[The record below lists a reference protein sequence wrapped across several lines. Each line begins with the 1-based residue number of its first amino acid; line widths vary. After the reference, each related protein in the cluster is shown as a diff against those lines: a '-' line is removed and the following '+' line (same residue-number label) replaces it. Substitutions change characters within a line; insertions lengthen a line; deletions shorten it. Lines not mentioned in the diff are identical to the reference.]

1 MRSFQFF
8 KTLSLGLSILLII
21 SSCSSSES
29 PSNNTASATDGKIVQ
44 YLSAEPK
51 SLNPFTRKDANAKF
65 VINHLHAPL
74 IDLDYFNYELVPI
87 LAKELG
93 TVEKQDDGT
102 VLISMEIRPEAQWDN
117 KEPITGKDVAFSLKA
132 MNVPQVDNK
141 QLRPYFDKIINVVVD
156 ENNPKAF
163 TLVFSEPYFIMQD
176 ALTDLAI
183 IPAYV
188 YDADGILENYTVA
201 QLTAG
206 GDALDDDAKLIQFAE
221 EFNAPKFDREVII
234 GAGAYRFD
242 SWPTSERIT
251 IVKKEDWWGASL
263 KGVNH
268 WFDNRA
274 EKIVY
279 EIINDPTT
287 AIVAL
292 KGGKIDAMYRMTP
305 KTFVEDFMDDLE
317 TQEKFYA
324 ETPTQFLYSYIGL
337 NMKLEKLTDVNT
349 RKGLR
354 STMDSE
360 AFGSTVF
367 YGLAEPVNSFI
378 HPSKK
383 EFINPEVPFPAQDLE
398 KAMEYFTAAGWTDS
412 NSDGILDKEI
422 DGEVVN
428 LSLECLY
435 QSSAKTT
442 EAGVL
447 MFQEF
452 AKKIGV
458 IIEPRGLEFSVML
471 ERLKAHDFEIY
482 FGIWGSSPLESDPK
496 QIWHTDSY
504 NGGSNYVGFGNERS
518 DELLEQLRTE
528 LDRDERAKIYYE
540 VQQIIHDECP
550 YIFMNA
556 TKNRVAISKKFSN
569 VQSTGVNPGFFVAG
583 LQSVDV
589 VAN

>member
-1 MRSFQFF
+1 MRNFF
-8 KTLSLGLSILLII
+8 SRFIFLSVVLAALIF
-21 SSCSSSES
+21 SNCGS
-29 PSNNTASATDGKIVQ
+29 PQTTTTDDGRIVQ

-65 VINHLHAPL
+65 VINRLHAPL
-74 IDLDYFNYELVPI
+74 VNLDYFNYELVPI

-93 TVEKQDDGT
+93 QVEEQEDGT
-102 VLISMEIRPEAQWDN
+102 VLISMEIRPEAKWDN
-117 KEPITGKDVAFSLKA
+117 GEAITGKDVAFSLKA
-132 MNVPQVDNK
+132 MNVPQLDNK
-141 QLRPYFDKIINVVVD
+141 QLRPYFDKIIDVKID
-156 ENNPKAF
+156 ENNLKAF

-183 IPAYV
+183 LPSYV
-188 YDADGILENYTVA
+188 YDADDILKNYTVA
-201 QLTAG
+201 QLAAG
-206 GDALDDDAKLIQFAE
+206 GDALDEDPKLIQFAD
-221 EFNAPKFDREVII
+221 EFNAPKFDREVIV

-251 IVKKEDWWGASL
+251 IVKKDNWWGASL
-263 KGVNH
+263 KEVNH

-274 EKIVY
+274 EKIIY
-279 EIINDPTT
+279 EIINDQTT
-287 AIVAL
+287 AVVAL
-292 KGGKIDAMYRMTP
+292 KSSKIDAMYRLPP
-305 KTFVEDFMDDLE
+305 KTFVEDFMDDAE

-337 NMKLEKLTDVNT
+337 NMKLEKLADVNT

-354 STMDSE
+354 ATMDSD
-360 AFGSTVF
+360 AFGKTVF

-383 EFINPEVPFPAQDLE
+383 EFINPAVPFPKQDLE
-398 KAMEYFTAAGWTDS
+398 KAVEHFTAAGWSDS
-412 NSDGILDKEI
+412 DGDGILDKEI
-422 DGEVVN
+422 EGERVD
-428 LSLECLY
+428 LKLECLY
-435 QSSAKTT
+435 PSSAKTT

-458 IIEPRGLEFSVML
+458 TIEPRGLEFSVML

-528 LDRDERAKIYYE
+528 LDRSERAKIYFE
-540 VQQIIHDECP
+540 VQQIIDDECP

-556 TKNRVAISKKFSN
+556 TKNRIAISKKFTN
-569 VQSTGVNPGFFVAG
+569 VKSTGVNPGFYVAG